1 MKTESH
7 KIQLTLVIDL
17 RGWIDIHDED
27 EWNWLVDEVLK
38 ADVCALISNEPGDEV
53 GIITE
58 IKNIKKLLR

>member
-58 IKNIKKLLR
+58 IKNIKKL